1 MNKVPSPKK
10 TKPKS
15 VRRGQRRRRRS
26 KRQKHI
32 GIGFAHSYTYIAV
45 MKAMW
50 KLCTDCRMFGWI
62 SPNDIST
69 ESDQNLLHLHSLRI
83 KQVAFYIFRVLLGCL
98 FSFFFFIYGKT
109 VPSFNG
115 KNINIVLRFTQYG
128 CVVSEAICTNL
139 LSYGW
144 FCVRACVCVYECCF
158 Q

>member
-115 KNINIVLRFTQYG
+115 KKHKHCIAIYLVWMCCQRSNLYKFAFIWVVL
-128 CVVSEAICTNL
+128 CACL
-139 LSYGW
+139 
-144 FCVRACVCVYECCF
+144 CVCI
-158 Q
+158 